1 MLQPV
6 SHRRAGSL
14 VGDSRSATTLAGM
27 SLVELIRE
35 GAVALVRLNR
45 PPVNALNEEL
55 AGDLL
60 STFRECEDPEI
71 RAVVVTGEPN
81 FAAGADIK
89 RFREQME
96 SGAATDATA
105 SALVDAIAVL
115 ENLEKPTIAVV
126 FGFALGGGLELAMGA
141 DFRYLADNARVG
153 QPEILL
159 GLIPG
164 AGGTQRLARLI
175 GYQRAKK
182 LVFSGNQVEAGEA
195 LEIGLADQVAAPDK
209 ILPLAMKDAARLAT
223 MPTKALAEAKML
235 FNTTSISSDF
245 GADMVKES
253 AAFQRLFTTDD
264 AKEGVAAFIEK
275 RDADFTGS

>member
-1 MLQPV
+1 M
-6 SHRRAGSL
+6 A
-14 VGDSRSATTLAGM
+14 
-27 SLVELIRE
+27 LVETTRE

-55 AGDLL
+55 ASDLL
-60 STFRECEDPEI
+60 NAFRQCEDPEI

-96 SGAATDATA
+96 SGAVNDSTAT
-105 SALVDAIAVL
+105 ALVDAIAAL
-115 ENLEKPTIAVV
+115 ESLEKPTIAVV
-126 FGFALGGGLELAMGA
+126 HGFALGGGLELAMGA
-141 DFRYLADNARVG
+141 DFRYFADDARVG

-182 LVFSGNQVEAGEA
+182 LVYSGNQVAAGEA

-223 MPTKALAEAKML
+223 MPTLALAEAKKL
-235 FNTTSISSDF
+235 FNSTSSSNDF
-245 GADMVKES
+245 DSDMNKES
-253 AAFQRLFTTDD
+253 QAFQRLFVTND
-264 AKEGVAAFIEK
+264 AREGVAAFIEK
-275 RDADFTGS
+275 RDGEFTGS

>member
-1 MLQPV
+1 
-6 SHRRAGSL
+6 
-14 VGDSRSATTLAGM
+14 M
-27 SLVELIRE
+27 SLVELTRE

-55 AGDLL
+55 AGELL
-60 STFRECEDPEI
+60 DAFHDCEDPEI

-89 RFREQME
+89 RFSEQME

-105 SALVDAIAVL
+105 SALVEAIAAL
-115 ENLEKPTIAVV
+115 EALEKPTIAVV
-126 FGFALGGGLELAMGA
+126 HGFALGGGLELAMGA
-141 DFRYLADNARVG
+141 DFRYLADDARVG

-209 ILPLAMKDAARLAT
+209 ILTLAMKDAARLAT
-223 MPTKALAEAKML
+223 MPTRALAEAKHL
-235 FNTTSISSDF
+235 FNGTSTSNDF
-245 GADMVKES
+245 AADMAKEG
-253 AAFQRLFTTDD
+253 AAFQRLFTTSD

-275 RDADFTGS
+275 RKADFVGE